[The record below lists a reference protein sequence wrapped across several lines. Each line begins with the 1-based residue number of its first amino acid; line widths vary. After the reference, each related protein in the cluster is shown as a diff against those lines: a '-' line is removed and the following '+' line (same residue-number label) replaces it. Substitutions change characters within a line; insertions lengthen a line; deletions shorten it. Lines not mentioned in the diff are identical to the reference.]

1 MDKMALSEHCF
12 LDQCSSLAI
21 LSLTYFEGLEYVKMV
36 YKVYYQ
42 QQIAREP
49 QLISDCW
56 QS

>member
-1 MDKMALSEHCF
+1 MDKMVLSEHCF
-12 LDQCSSLAI
+12 LEQCSSLTI
-21 LSLTYFEGLEYVKMV
+21 LPPTYFEGLEYVKIV

-42 QQIAREP
+42 QQIACEP